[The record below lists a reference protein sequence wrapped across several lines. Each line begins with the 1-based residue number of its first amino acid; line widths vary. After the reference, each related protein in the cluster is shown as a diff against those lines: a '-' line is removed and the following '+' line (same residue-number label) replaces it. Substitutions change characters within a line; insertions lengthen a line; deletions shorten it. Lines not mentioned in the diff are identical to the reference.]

1 MIAAASHVTSTL
13 GQQRFEVIAVAIA
26 ICAVIFELV
35 RRKRLM
41 ERYAILWLATGAS
54 LLVLALWKG
63 LLTNLA
69 HAAGIHYLPS
79 ALFAVAFLFVLVML
93 VHASITIS
101 RLSQQST
108 SLAQQLALLQR
119 RVEEGI
125 GEDADRADSVQHPPQ
140 GLAPAEALR
149 LDAAR
154 ARRLPAVAASEP
166 QLVAERRELDRQA
179 S

>member
-1 MIAAASHVTSTL
+1 MTLAASQATSTL
-13 GQQRFEVIAVAIA
+13 AQQRVEVIAVAVV

-41 ERYAILWLATGAS
+41 ERYAILWLATGTT
-54 LLVLALWKG
+54 LLLLALWKG
-63 LLTNLA
+63 LLTKLA

-101 RLSQQST
+101 RLSAQNT
-108 SLAQQLALLQR
+108 TLAQRMSLIQR
-119 RVEEGI
+119 RVDLLD
-125 GEDADRADSVQHPPQ
+125 DAAA
-140 GLAPAEALR
+140 GAAPAT
-149 LDAAR
+149 DAEIAQ
-154 ARRLPAVAASEP
+154 AAVEELAAKPPGTRRLRAASAAPE
-166 QLVAERRELDRQA
+166 LVAERRELDRRA